1 MAFRG
6 EHYHAVDD
14 KGRVIIPLKFRSE
27 LGATFVITKGVGGC
41 LFIYR
46 EKDFQVI
53 EEKLQAQPVLDQ
65 HALLMKRW
73 LFAGASDI
81 QVDSQ
86 GRIAIPASLRL
97 HAGISENSD
106 AVIAGTGEKIEVWS
120 RDSWMQMNASMD
132 ESKLIEA
139 AQRTGLGA
147 DF

>member
-1 MAFRG
+1 MFLFPFR
-6 EHYHAVDD
+6 
-14 KGRVIIPLKFRSE
+14 FRSKP
-27 LGATFVITKGVGGC
+27 GDTFVFTKGVGVG

-46 EKDFQVI
+46 EQDCQGI
-53 EEKLQAQPVLDQ
+53 EEKLQSKPVLDQ

-132 ESKLIEA
+132 EGKLIEA

-147 DF
+147 EL